1 MWPYAKNI
9 IQLIISPD
17 HGWEDVAKSSSPT
30 RAFRLMT
37 ILLIIA
43 AISPL
48 CRLFYVD
55 HFSTLLI
62 WQSTVIVFAAYW
74 ATFFI
79 GEFVLGLFLP
89 TVSDLDETEDRI
101 RSFCAY
107 ITGLLALQVILE
119 SVIPIPVAILQLWPI
134 YVVVIIWRAM
144 DFLKVSEQATGKYF
158 LITIPALI
166 LPAQIILRIFYS
178 SFS

>member
-1 MWPYAKNI
+1 MWPYAKNL

-17 HGWEDVAKSSSPT
+17 HGWEDIAISSSPR
-30 RAFRLMT
+30 RAFKLMT
-37 ILLIIA
+37 IMLIVA
-43 AISPL
+43 AVSPL
-48 CRLFYVD
+48 CRLLYID
-55 HFSTLLI
+55 HSSTLLI
-62 WQSTVIVFAAYW
+62 WQSTVIIFAAFW

-79 GEFVLGLFLP
+79 GEFALGMLLP
-89 TVSDLDETEDRI
+89 QISDIDNPKDRI

-107 ITGLLALQVILE
+107 ITGLLSLQTILE

-144 DFLKVSEQATGKYF
+144 AFLQVSERETGKYF

-166 LPAQIILRIFYS
+166 LPSQFILRFFYS